1 MFNSK
6 KKSKGSAIPV
16 LIFLTVFFGVV
27 FWASAG
33 MLIDTNKNADLNPIT
48 NPNFNTSASIFADN
62 TTVIN
67 TDCGG
72 DVICNMGNIYNLM
85 SVSSNYILLTILV
98 ITPAIVVLGYI
109 VIAWI
114 RGV

>member
-16 LIFLTVFFGVV
+16 LIFLTVFFGIV

-33 MLIDTNKNADLNPIT
+33 MIIDTSSSDINPIT

>member
-6 KKSKGSAIPV
+6 KKSKGSAISV
-16 LIFLTVFFGVV
+16 LLFLTVFFGIV

-33 MLIDTNKNADLNPIT
+33 MIIDTSSSDINPIT

-72 DVICNMGNIYNLM
+72 DVICNMGNVYNLM

-98 ITPAIVVLGYI
+98 ITPAIVVLGWI